1 MENIL
6 LVEPAYKN
14 KYPPLG
20 LMKISTF
27 HKEYRKD
34 YVKFVKGIKKSNEI
48 KEKWDRIYITT
59 LFTFD
64 YDIVVKTINYYKNF
78 VVDPQKDIIIGGIL
92 ASLLSDKIEK
102 ATGIKPFFG
111 QVTCASEIGYNDF
124 KGVNV
129 DVLSL
134 DYDILSEID
143 YEYSAGD
150 NYFGYTSRGC
160 PNKCS
165 FCAVPVLEPKFETT
179 NNIFKQITE
188 INEKYG
194 EKRNLLL
201 MDNNILYSKNLL
213 EIVDSLNSLG
223 FGHGQKTYLKP
234 IEYENYYKRIL
245 RREEISRSAYE
256 DVIVKDVL
264 RIEKT
269 LRGQVKNLKKE
280 DRFKEIVEQIC
291 NLESIF
297 EKLDKIK
304 ENHDFLLDILK
315 KHQKKIK
322 LVRYIDFNQGTDARL
337 LTEEKMKILSNI
349 PVKPYRI
356 AFDDIKLKDIYIK
369 AMKLASKYGVKH
381 FSNYLLFN
389 FQDKPEELWERIKIN
404 IDLAEE
410 INATDLFSF
419 PMKYS
424 PIEMT
429 HRKMIGENWTKK
441 EISNIYAILNAKK
454 GIIPKKK
461 EYFEIAFGKNKEEFK
476 KLLAYPR
483 DFIIFRNFFKE
494 IGYTQRW
501 ENMYEKLSEEEKKLY
516 ILEQSG
522 ERIEESVMEKMRE
535 LIFMS
540 KIKKEKIE
548 FIQKVLKDLN
558 KEYSYDKIYNYLKEI
573 DEKQIIKKKD
583 VKLFL
588 ENNNFHQKIKFQ
600 KQQIKFAH
608 F

>member
-27 HKEYRKD
+27 HKEYRRD
-34 YVKFVKGIKKSNEI
+34 YVKFVKGIKEKNEI

-64 YDIVVKTINYYKNF
+64 YDIVIKTINHYKKF
-78 VVDPQKDIIIGGIL
+78 VENPQKDIIIGGIL
-92 ASLLSDKIEK
+92 ASLLPEKIRE
-102 ATGIKPFFG
+102 AIGIGPITGQI
-111 QVTCASEIGYNDF
+111 TCASKIRYYDF
-124 KGVNV
+124 TGVNI
-129 DVLSL
+129 DVLPL
-134 DYDILSEID
+134 DYDILSEVD
-143 YEYSAGD
+143 YEYPAGD

-165 FCAVPVLEPKFETT
+165 FCAVPTLEPHFETT

-201 MDNNILYSKNLL
+201 MDNNILYSKNLE
-213 EIVDSLNSLG
+213 EIVKNINSLG
-223 FGHGQKTYLKP
+223 FGHGQKTYLRP
-234 IEYENYYKRIL
+234 IEYENYYKRIM
-245 RREEISRSAYE
+245 RREEISKDAYRE
-256 DVIVKDVL
+256 EIIRDIL
-264 RIEKT
+264 RIEDT
-269 LRGQVKNLKKE
+269 LKKQTNILKKE
-280 DRFKEIVEQIC
+280 EEFGKLIDEIF
-291 NLESIF
+291 NLQSDN

-304 ENHDFLLDILK
+304 ENHEYILEILK
-315 KHQKKIK
+315 KYQKKMK

-356 AFDDIKLKDIYIK
+356 AFDDIKLKDIYVR

-389 FQDKPEELWERIKIN
+389 FQDKPEDLWERIRIN
-404 IDLAEE
+404 IGLAEE

-424 PIEMT
+424 PIEKT
-429 HRKMIGENWTKK
+429 HRKMVGENWTKK

-454 GIIPKKK
+454 GIIPKKRD
-461 EYFEIAFGKNKEEFK
+461 YFELAFGKTKEEFK

-483 DFIIFRNFFKE
+483 DFVIFRQYFKD
-494 IGYTQRW
+494 IGYTEKW
-501 ENMYEKLSEEEKKLY
+501 EILYSNLSEAEKEALLKY
-516 ILEQSG
+516 QSG
-522 ERIEESVMEKMRE
+522 EKIEDDILENLNDALFISG
-535 LIFMS
+535 
-540 KIKKEKIE
+540 IKKDKIE
-548 FIQKVLKDLN
+548 FIESVLNEAEIK
-558 KEYSYDKIYNYLKEI
+558 YSYEEILKISREI
-573 DEKQIIKKKD
+573 YDRKLIKKVD
-583 VKLFL
+583 
-588 ENNNFHQKIKFQ
+588 IK
-600 KQQIKFAH
+600 KFILSRESNY
-608 F
+608 

>member
-27 HKEYRKD
+27 HKEYRGD
-34 YVKFVKGIKKSNEI
+34 YVKFVKGIKKSDEI

-64 YDIVVKTINYYKNF
+64 YDVVVKTINHYKKF
-78 VVDPQKDIIIGGIL
+78 VENPKEDIIIGGIL
-92 ASLLSDKIEK
+92 ASLLPDKIEE
-102 ATGIKPFFG
+102 ATGIIPFFG
-111 QVTCASEIGYNDF
+111 QVTCASMIGYNDF
-124 KGVNV
+124 KNVNV
-129 DVLSL
+129 DILPL
-134 DYDILSEID
+134 DYDILSEVD
-143 YEYSAGD
+143 YEYPAGD

-165 FCAVPVLEPKFETT
+165 FCAVPTLEPHFETT

-201 MDNNILYSKNLL
+201 MDNNILYSKNLE
-213 EIVDSLNSLG
+213 EIVENINSLG
-223 FGHGQKTYLKP
+223 FGHGQKTYSRP
-234 IEYENYYKRIL
+234 IEYENYYKRIM
-245 RREEISRSAYE
+245 RREKISKDAYKEEIIR
-256 DVIVKDVL
+256 DIL
-264 RIEKT
+264 RIEDT
-269 LRGQVKNLKKE
+269 LKKQANILKKE
-280 DRFKEIVEQIC
+280 EKFIELVDEIF
-291 NLESIF
+291 NLQF
-297 EKLDKIK
+297 NDEKLDKIK
-304 ENHDFLLDILK
+304 ENHEYILETLK
-315 KHQKKIK
+315 KHQKKMK

-337 LTEEKMKILSNI
+337 LTEEKMRILSNI

-356 AFDDIKLKDIYIK
+356 AFDDIKLKDIYVR

-389 FQDKPEELWERIKIN
+389 FQDKPEDLWERIRIN
-404 IDLAEE
+404 IELAEE

-429 HRKMIGENWTKK
+429 HRKMIGQNWTKK

-454 GIIPKKK
+454 GIIPKRRD
-461 EYFEIAFGKNKEEFK
+461 YFELAFGKTKEEFK

-483 DFIIFRNFFKE
+483 DFVIFRQYFKDIGFTEKWE
-494 IGYTQRW
+494 ILYS
-501 ENMYEKLSEEEKKLY
+501 NLSEAEKEALLKY
-516 ILEQSG
+516 QSG
-522 ERIEESVMEKMRE
+522 EKIEDDILEK
-535 LIFMS
+535 LNDALFIS
-540 KIKKEKIE
+540 GIKKDKIE
-548 FIQKVLKDLN
+548 FIELVLNEAKI
-558 KEYSYDKIYNYLKEI
+558 KYSYEDIFKISREI
-573 DEKQIIKKKD
+573 YDRKLIKKVD
-583 VKLFL
+583 
-588 ENNNFHQKIKFQ
+588 IK
-600 KQQIKFAH
+600 KFVLSRESNC
-608 F
+608 